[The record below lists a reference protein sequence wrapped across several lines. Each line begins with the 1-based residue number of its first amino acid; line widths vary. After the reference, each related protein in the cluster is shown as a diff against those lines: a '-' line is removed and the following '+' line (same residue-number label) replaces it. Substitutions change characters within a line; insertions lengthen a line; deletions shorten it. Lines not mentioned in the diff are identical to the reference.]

1 LGLPSEAAGT
11 LAGVAQRQEERPVPK
26 RLALFISL
34 VGLACAVVA
43 PTATP
48 SRGMLKGIYDE
59 ANVLTGN
66 PDQTFAMLSQL
77 RTKAVR
83 LNLHWGGR
91 YGVAGVDPTV
101 RPTDPND
108 GQYDWELYDRAVL
121 YAAQYKIQV
130 VFSIVG
136 TPEWANGRKGP
147 RVAPTA
153 RYMSQLRD
161 FAYAAA
167 TRYSGRY
174 RRVFDG
180 RQLPAVKYWLAWN
193 EPNNP
198 TGLIPQYRGRT
209 IVSAQNYAK
218 ICNAIVQGI
227 RTTLIRGEK
236 IACGVT
242 APRGN
247 NSPSS
252 TRPSVSPLAFMRAM
266 KRYGARGFDAY
277 AHHPYYGGKWE
288 KPTTRP
294 RNVGATAVVLGN
306 IDVLVKELNRLYG
319 RRVRLWITEF
329 GYQTAPPRDSY
340 GLTYA
345 QQAAWL
351 RQSFGIAKRNPRI
364 DMFLWFLLK
373 DDSRAAGWQSGFLT
387 PRMVKKPSFNVFR
400 ALR

>member
-1 LGLPSEAAGT
+1 VGT
-11 LAGVAQRQEERPVPK
+11 LAGVAQRQEERPVTK

-48 SRGMLKGIYDE
+48 ARGMLKGIYDE

-66 PDQTFAMLSQL
+66 PDQTFRILSQL

-121 YAAQYKIQV
+121 YAAQYKIKV

-136 TPEWANGRKGP
+136 TPDWANGRKGP

-161 FAYAAA
+161 FSYAAA

-180 RQLPAVKYWLAWN
+180 RLLPAVKHWLAWN

-198 TGLIPQYRGRT
+198 IWLTPQYRGRT
-209 IVSAQNYAK
+209 ILSAQNYAK
-218 ICNAIVQGI
+218 ICNAVVRGVKG
-227 RTTLIRGEK
+227 TLIRGEK
-236 IACGVT
+236 VACGVT

-247 NSPSS
+247 NSPRSI
-252 TRPSVSPLAFMRAM
+252 RPSISPLAFMRAM

-288 KPTTRP
+288 TPTTRP
-294 RNVGATAVVLGN
+294 KNLKATAIVLGN

-329 GYQTAPPRDSY
+329 GYQTAPPRDSF

-345 QQAAWL
+345 RQASWL
-351 RQSFGIAKRNPRI
+351 RQSFNIAKRNPRI

-373 DDSRAAGWQSGFLT
+373 DDTRAAGWQSGLVT
-387 PRMVKKPSFNVFR
+387 PRMARKPSFNVFR
-400 ALR
+400 SLK